1 MNRIISQR
9 TNSSPKPTPP
19 PVNIRPG
26 RAESYRPQA
35 CLAAHTV
42 AQLGLVYVARF
53 PNGPDQQVPTCIAYQ
68 EIISTATRILRR
80 LCGLAGRERGESAKS
95 SADQTPIASILW
107 GGAADSIFANSAGSS
122 SYTRQFIQSQR
133 NKTHASFVHPAP
145 STVQQPPPKT

>member
-95 SADQTPIASILW
+95 SADQTPIASILQ
-107 GGAADSIFANSAGSS
+107 GGSS
-122 SYTRQFIQSQR
+122 RQYFCKFCWLLLLHSPIYIVTKKQNTRLLR
-133 NKTHASFVHPAP
+133 TPRAV
-145 STVQQPPPKT
+145 